1 MSVPIFGI
9 FTKKNQKSKQRIEAV
24 TNHKMSQAGYPTYQ
38 SMSTGCSTHSVI
50 HNLFVSMGKLVE
62 NYPRKFGSRCGIV
75 LIKNWQ

>member
-9 FTKKNQKSKQRIEAV
+9 FTKKSKSKQRIEAV

-62 NYPRKFGSRCGIV
+62 NYPRKFNCRCGIV